1 MRNML
6 ATLLLSQGT
15 PMILAGDE
23 FGRSQNGNNN
33 GYAQDNDISWVRWT
47 EIDEGGKALVEFV
60 RKLIKLRVALPVL
73 RRSRFF
79 TGEYN
84 AELDVKDITWLSPD
98 GSEMK
103 PEQWSDARAHCLGMI
118 LDGRAQATGI
128 KKRGSDATLLLVL
141 NAYHDVVRFKLPEVP
156 GGEEWLILIDT
167 NHTEPQKAAAFK
179 PHAEYEVTGRSL
191 LLFGLK
197 SETLM
202 RQTMGITEAHT
213 APDQPTA
220 LAVVKATT

>member
-1 MRNML
+1 
-6 ATLLLSQGT
+6 
-15 PMILAGDE
+15 
-23 FGRSQNGNNN
+23 
-33 GYAQDNDISWVRWT
+33 
-47 EIDEGGKALVEFV
+47 
-60 RKLIKLRVALPVL
+60 
-73 RRSRFF
+73 
-79 TGEYN
+79 
-84 AELDVKDITWLSPD
+84 
-98 GSEMK
+98 
-103 PEQWSDARAHCLGMI
+103 
-118 LDGRAQATGI
+118 
-128 KKRGSDATLLLVL
+128 
-141 NAYHDVVRFKLPEVP
+141 VVRFKLPEVP

-179 PHAEYEVTGRSL
+179 PHTEYEVTGRSL